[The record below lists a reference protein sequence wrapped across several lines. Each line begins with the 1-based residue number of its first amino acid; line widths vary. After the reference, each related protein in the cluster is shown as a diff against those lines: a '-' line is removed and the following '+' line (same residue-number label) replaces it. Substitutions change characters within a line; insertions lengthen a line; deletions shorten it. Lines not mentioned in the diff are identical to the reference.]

1 MKRHIVRLPA
11 VLCLAVLLV
20 SLLSVSALAAGGGS
34 SDVSFLDRMYDW
46 FASTFASIAT
56 YFTAV
61 VYSITDSPAPF
72 VKFAVLFGAL
82 ALVLAA
88 LIILVASIFKRRFF
102 RTLAG
107 LAMAAVLLWT
117 ATLVPVL
124 LKALDSGLPFF
135 ESCNIAFY
143 RAMPKVYLVLEPLVD
158 HHVALLAGIFFST
171 VLSVLLISWLF
182 ILTVNH
188 RKAMRLARSKA
199 ALDERLDEILALE
212 EQSRDDFEE
221 RLGEILVLERG
232 GDDLEEPLAEPAAEQ
247 EPEDAPAAEEDGE
260 SAEEIVAIQEE
271 EADGE
276 SAEEIAAI
284 QEEEADGESEDA
296 EGEAELPTYPLLD
309 EPVFMPVPSTVFDTV
324 DFTDASRDGYEVRCG
339 ISADE
344 AKDAMSDEL
353 AEDLTAFVYRQD
365 GGVTAE
371 IGLDCLNANFKEYA
385 YIDARILRILGLIP
399 ENARRIAVVASGT
412 VDKPLMIEATEIS
425 LDAVKMITLAGG
437 RAIRVLA

>member
-276 SAEEIAAI
+276 S
-284 QEEEADGESEDA
+284 EDA